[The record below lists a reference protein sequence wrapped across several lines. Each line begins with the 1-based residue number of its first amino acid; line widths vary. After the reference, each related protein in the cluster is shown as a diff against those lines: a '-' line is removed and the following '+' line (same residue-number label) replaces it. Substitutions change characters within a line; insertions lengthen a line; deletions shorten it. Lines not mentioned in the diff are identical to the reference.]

1 MDGSP
6 LPYSDD
12 DDDVST
18 EEQSELPQPKDVDKI
33 YDSIGPA
40 EFSQDNNYYFDNN
53 PVEVIIEDFKTYIT
67 LKEDIYIYL
76 KREETLANITTV
88 KDCLN
93 YISESLDVFK
103 KNINEQVVDFNEK
116 LKKKK
121 NNDLYPVP
129 SEEDFKKYIKHDS
142 TLISEYKKHQIVFER
157 LVKRLKSVPTASVVS
172 PIQIDVTPAGGSSE
186 KTVKKPDIDSTSN
199 DIPSVVSPEN
209 TRQITLKGGK
219 IITITDFKLI
229 TDGASGVIDGKRF
242 TVTRTSGVMA
252 GGKRGVKKSR
262 KRKPSRRL

>member
-1 MDGSP
+1 MIE
-6 LPYSDD
+6 PYSDD
-12 DDDVST
+12 EDA
-18 EEQSELPQPKDVDKI
+18 QIKLPQPKDVDKI
-33 YDSIGPA
+33 YNSIQPFEISLTDENGYDTKDDK
-40 EFSQDNNYYFDNN
+40 Q
-53 PVEVIIEDFKTYIT
+53 IIEIFLNIFGNSYD
-67 LKEDIYIYL
+67 DIYL
-76 KREETLANITTV
+76 DSKKKETLAKIKSVN
-88 KDCLN
+88 DCLD
-93 YISESLDVFK
+93 YISNSLNVLK
-103 KNINEQVVDFNEK
+103 NNINEEVVEFNEG
-116 LKKKK
+116 LEIKK
-121 NNDLYPVP
+121 NPEFPRFSVL
-129 SEEDFKKYIKHDS
+129 SEEDFNQFIEFDS
-142 TLISEYKKHQIVFER
+142 ILIREYKTHQTVLKR
-157 LVKRLKSVPTASVVS
+157 LVKRQKLKSAPTASV
-172 PIQIDVTPAGGSSE
+172 VTPAGGSSE